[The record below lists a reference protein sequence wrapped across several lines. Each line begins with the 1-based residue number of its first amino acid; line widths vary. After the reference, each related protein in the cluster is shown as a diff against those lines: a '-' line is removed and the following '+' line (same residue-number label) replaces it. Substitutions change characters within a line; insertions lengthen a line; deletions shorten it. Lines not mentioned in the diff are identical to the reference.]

1 MELNC
6 KFINNTKYTE
16 AFNNILKNCTY
27 TLNNGFIRTQKFDY
41 PYYLIAQL
49 GNVIAKASGKDVKI
63 TISDITK
70 NSITIEYDI

>member
-6 KFINNTKYTE
+6 KFVNNTKYTE
-16 AFNNILKNCTY
+16 VFDNILKNCTY
-27 TLNNGFIRTQKFDY
+27 TTNNKIIKTLRSDY
-41 PYYLIAQL
+41 QYYLIAQL